1 MTDGKPRPLVTGE
14 DALPGDPG
22 PEALVERMIRVDQA
36 GEFGAVRIYEGQL
49 AVLAGTDAGRVIEE
63 MAAQEREH
71 LEAFDRM
78 IAERRVR
85 PTALSPLWHVAGF
98 ALGAATALMGPR
110 AAMACTVAVEEVIG
124 EHYADQA
131 EKLGEDEADLRETIL
146 EFRDDELAHLE
157 TAVEHEARAAPGYEP
172 LTAAIRTGSRLAIWL
187 STRL

>member
-1 MTDGKPRPLVTGE
+1 
-14 DALPGDPG
+14 
-22 PEALVERMIRVDQA
+22 
-36 GEFGAVRIYEGQL
+36 
-49 AVLAGTDAGRVIEE
+49 
-63 MAAQEREH
+63 
-71 LEAFDRM
+71 
-78 IAERRVR
+78 
-85 PTALSPLWHVAGF
+85 
-98 ALGAATALMGPR
+98 MGPR